1 MSQNQQPLILCIDD
15 DPDFLTY
22 VRATL
27 ANAGYRVL
35 EAYSAKEGLKLF
47 KEQHPA
53 MVIVDLMMEELDAG
67 AIFCKEIRSS
77 GSSVPIF
84 LLSSVGDE
92 LHQATDAAA
101 LGFDGVLQ
109 KPLRQEDLLKVVKA
123 NLK

>member
-1 MSQNQQPLILCIDD
+1 MTQNQQPLILCIDD

-35 EAYSAKEGLKLF
+35 EAFSAKEGLKLF
-47 KEQHPA
+47 TAHHPD

-67 AIFCKEIRSS
+67 ALFCKEIRKS
-77 GSSVPIF
+77 GSSVPIY
-84 LLSSVGDE
+84 LLSSVGAE
-92 LHQATDAAA
+92 LHQTTDVSE
-101 LGFDGVLQ
+101 LGFNGVLQ
-109 KPLRQEDLLKVVKA
+109 KPLRQEDLLKIVKA